1 MCGFMFE
8 GLSEDEEEDKF
19 VGREC
24 YVFNNTLG
32 ISLDDDR
39 CEHCRHYLTLQCKHI
54 HEFVDEDGD
63 A

>member
-1 MCGFMFE
+1 MLD
-8 GLSEDEEEDKF
+8 GLSEDEDEDRF

-24 YVFNNTLG
+24 YVFNK
-32 ISLDDDR
+32 SLALSMDDDR
-39 CEHCRHYLTLQCKHI
+39 CEHCKFYLTLQCKYI